1 MNKGDTVVDSELPQV
16 YIDQV
21 AAEVTMDWL
30 HPKLREAGIEDP
42 ERYVISYVR
51 DEPEPVQG
59 FMVTLSPEDEAQR
72 ARIMKHIS
80 EVYGI
85 PEVADEP

>member
-1 MNKGDTVVDSELPQV
+1 MS
-16 YIDQV
+16 DQLQEALDL
-21 AAEVTMDWL
+21 AAEDVTRTFLW
-30 HPKLREAGIEDP
+30 PALREAGVEEP
-42 ERYVISYVR
+42 ERYVVSYVR

-59 FMVTLSPEDEAQR
+59 FMVTLSPGDEASR
-72 ARIMKHIS
+72 ARIMKHLA